1 MRGTIDGL
9 VLRDID
15 VGESDRLLTVLT
27 AEQGKIRIRVK
38 GVGSMKSKALAMS
51 RVFTYANFEY
61 YEKSGNRWFAGGSIN
76 DNFFGLS
83 SDIEALALA
92 SYVVNIADE
101 VSGEGVPAHEIL
113 RATLNTLYAIE
124 QKLKPFALIK
134 GAYELFAAFRS
145 GFEPD
150 LSGCSDCGVEAGE
163 SFYLDV
169 MNGAVVCAEC
179 MSSRGVGEKIIP
191 EFDIY
196 LSRNIFLPISSSVL
210 AALRYIE
217 RASPA
222 RLFSFELKE
231 KSDVSDLSRVGETYL
246 QNHLER
252 GFETLNFYKS
262 VSGE

>member
-9 VLRDID
+9 VLREVN
-15 VGESDRLLTVLT
+15 VGESDRILTVLT

-76 DNFFGLS
+76 DNFFGIS

-134 GAYELFAAFRS
+134 GAYELFAAFHS
-145 GFEPD
+145 GFESD
-150 LSGCSDCGVEAGE
+150 LSGCSDCGGE
-163 SFYLDV
+163 SGDIFYLDV
-169 MNGAVVCAEC
+169 MNGAIVCGKC
-179 MSSRGVGEKIIP
+179 MGSRGAGEKVLP
-191 EFDIY
+191 ETDIY
-196 LSRNIFLPISSSVL
+196 LSRNIFLPISASVL

-217 RASPA
+217 VASPA
-222 RLFSFELKE
+222 RLFSFDLKDR
-231 KSDVSDLSRVGETYL
+231 SDLLDLSRVGETYL

-252 GFETLNFYKS
+252 GFETLTFYKS
-262 VSGE
+262 VSCE